1 MVLFDFGD
9 RIFCKKC
16 ARRMTKEDIKDGV
29 FVIKCPG
36 CGERRFYKKGDR
48 LDAM

>member
-16 ARRMTKEDIKDGV
+16 ATKMVKEDLKNGV
-29 FVIKCPG
+29 LSIKCPS
-36 CGERRFYKKGDR
+36 CGERRFHRKGDR
-48 LDAM
+48 IDDV